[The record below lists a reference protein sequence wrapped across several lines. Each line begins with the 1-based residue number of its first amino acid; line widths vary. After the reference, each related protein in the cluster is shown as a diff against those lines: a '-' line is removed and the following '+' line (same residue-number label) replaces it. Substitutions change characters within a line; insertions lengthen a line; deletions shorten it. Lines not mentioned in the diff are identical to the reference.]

1 MWPRML
7 ELGWEFLINKINDF
21 LTKSKILRP
30 LAMNPF
36 LQLKRSTICTRRS
49 NRTKADVHYEL
60 RGNCLRVKLLEP
72 LTFYQLIGVTRR
84 KAG

>member
-1 MWPRML
+1 MWPRIL
-7 ELGWEFLINKINDF
+7 ELGWEFPINKINDF

-60 RGNCLRVKLLEP
+60 RGNCLQIRPTRSIP
-72 LTFYQLIGVTRR
+72 LYMPV
-84 KAG
+84 A